1 MAGCAGAASA
11 SPSGLRGR
19 TTLRSCSPPANP
31 SLVSSA
37 QERPAP
43 SPAPRSD
50 APGAPQG
57 SARRSAPQLSGD
69 DAVALSN
76 DRADPQHPPPQ
87 NAPATCIRSDGSP
100 RTAGISTQT
109 IPRASAPSPQSASA
123 LPRHRSPSIPSARSS
138 LPPVDLLP
146 MSPVYSVTYLA
157 GQDQTVALLLGEHA
171 WTLPFAAC
179 KLGLGGFECA
189 QALLPLALQAASDQP
204 VVWIDGTVAALG
216 AARFVACSLDAE
228 TPLLERGLAICFEP
242 LGSGERGSELC
253 RLEGG
258 DEGPRDGLVDLNAA
272 NVEAIDAAALDQD
285 LAGAMIPRCGTAPAI
300 VRVQAA
306 SAVPAAGKALQQGA
320 ALPHGAAHFVRSG
333 AGVLGDAI
341 LVGLI
346 GLPIDESRM
355 MVRDEY
361 LPLGARQLSH
371 ALCAC
376 TRCIQHRLLAW

>member
-1 MAGCAGAASA
+1 NGQTARSMAGCAGAASA

-69 DAVALSN
+69 DAVALAN

-157 GQDQTVALLLGEHA
+157 GQDLCTFSHKGRRKEAVLLLRRGSRRR
-171 WTLPFAAC
+171 
-179 KLGLGGFECA
+179 
-189 QALLPLALQAASDQP
+189 ALHKCL
-204 VVWIDGTVAALG
+204 AALHLVG
-216 AARFVACSLDAE
+216 QWRFV
-228 TPLLERGLAICFEP
+228 
-242 LGSGERGSELC
+242 
-253 RLEGG
+253 
-258 DEGPRDGLVDLNAA
+258 
-272 NVEAIDAAALDQD
+272 
-285 LAGAMIPRCGTAPAI
+285 
-300 VRVQAA
+300 
-306 SAVPAAGKALQQGA
+306 
-320 ALPHGAAHFVRSG
+320 
-333 AGVLGDAI
+333 
-341 LVGLI
+341 
-346 GLPIDESRM
+346 
-355 MVRDEY
+355 
-361 LPLGARQLSH
+361 
-371 ALCAC
+371 
-376 TRCIQHRLLAW
+376 

>member
-1 MAGCAGAASA
+1 VAGCAGAASA

-69 DAVALSN
+69 DAVALAN

-157 GQDQTVALLLGEHA
+157 GQDHRSALSHKGRGE
-171 WTLPFAAC
+171 
-179 KLGLGGFECA
+179 E
-189 QALLPLALQAASDQP
+189 LLPH
-204 VVWIDGTVAALG
+204 
-216 AARFVACSLDAE
+216 
-228 TPLLERGLAICFEP
+228 PLLQPGHRNTL
-242 LGSGERGSELC
+242 
-253 RLEGG
+253 
-258 DEGPRDGLVDLNAA
+258 
-272 NVEAIDAAALDQD
+272 
-285 LAGAMIPRCGTAPAI
+285 
-300 VRVQAA
+300 
-306 SAVPAAGKALQQGA
+306 
-320 ALPHGAAHFVRSG
+320 
-333 AGVLGDAI
+333 
-341 LVGLI
+341 
-346 GLPIDESRM
+346 
-355 MVRDEY
+355 
-361 LPLGARQLSH
+361 ARQLIG
-371 ALCAC
+371 ALVFGVAGVALDPVPAHLM
-376 TRCIQHRLLAW
+376 RFQRGVEPLP

>member
-37 QERPAP
+37 QAMPGP
-43 SPAPRSD
+43 SPAPTPD

-69 DAVALSN
+69 DAVALAN

-157 GQDQTVALLLGEHA
+157 GQDPIRP
-171 WTLPFAAC
+171 LP
-179 KLGLGGFECA
+179 
-189 QALLPLALQAASDQP
+189 Q
-204 VVWIDGTVAALG
+204 
-216 AARFVACSLDAE
+216 
-228 TPLLERGLAICFEP
+228 
-242 LGSGERGSELC
+242 GERGRATSPPSPAT
-253 RLEGG
+253 
-258 DEGPRDGLVDLNAA
+258 GPSPH
-272 NVEAIDAAALDQD
+272 
-285 LAGAMIPRCGTAPAI
+285 PRAPTH
-300 VRVQAA
+300 R
-306 SAVPAAGKALQQGA
+306 
-320 ALPHGAAHFVRSG
+320 R
-333 AGVLGDAI
+333 
-341 LVGLI
+341 
-346 GLPIDESRM
+346 
-355 MVRDEY
+355 
-361 LPLGARQLSH
+361 ARF
-371 ALCAC
+371 
-376 TRCIQHRLLAW
+376 RRGRRGP

>member
-37 QERPAP
+37 PERPAP

-69 DAVALSN
+69 DAVALAN

-157 GQDQTVALLLGEHA
+157 GQDHR
-171 WTLPFAAC
+171 WTFAPSVRDC
-179 KLGLGGFECA
+179 LVPRCV
-189 QALLPLALQAASDQP
+189 QS
-204 VVWIDGTVAALG
+204 
-216 AARFVACSLDAE
+216 
-228 TPLLERGLAICFEP
+228 TPSAITNDK
-242 LGSGERGSELC
+242 RGSERC
-253 RLEGG
+253 
-258 DEGPRDGLVDLNAA
+258 PGLRNP
-272 NVEAIDAAALDQD
+272 Q
-285 LAGAMIPRCGTAPAI
+285 R
-300 VRVQAA
+300 
-306 SAVPAAGKALQQGA
+306 QG
-320 ALPHGAAHFVRSG
+320 
-333 AGVLGDAI
+333 
-341 LVGLI
+341 
-346 GLPIDESRM
+346 
-355 MVRDEY
+355 
-361 LPLGARQLSH
+361 
-371 ALCAC
+371 
-376 TRCIQHRLLAW
+376 

>member
-69 DAVALSN
+69 DAVALAN

-157 GQDQTVALLLGEHA
+157 GQDRSALSHKGRGE
-171 WTLPFAAC
+171 
-179 KLGLGGFECA
+179 E
-189 QALLPLALQAASDQP
+189 LLPH
-204 VVWIDGTVAALG
+204 
-216 AARFVACSLDAE
+216 
-228 TPLLERGLAICFEP
+228 PLLQPGHRNTL
-242 LGSGERGSELC
+242 
-253 RLEGG
+253 
-258 DEGPRDGLVDLNAA
+258 
-272 NVEAIDAAALDQD
+272 
-285 LAGAMIPRCGTAPAI
+285 
-300 VRVQAA
+300 
-306 SAVPAAGKALQQGA
+306 
-320 ALPHGAAHFVRSG
+320 
-333 AGVLGDAI
+333 
-341 LVGLI
+341 
-346 GLPIDESRM
+346 
-355 MVRDEY
+355 
-361 LPLGARQLSH
+361 ARQLIG
-371 ALCAC
+371 ALVFGVAGVALDPVP
-376 TRCIQHRLLAW
+376 THLMRFQRGIEPLP